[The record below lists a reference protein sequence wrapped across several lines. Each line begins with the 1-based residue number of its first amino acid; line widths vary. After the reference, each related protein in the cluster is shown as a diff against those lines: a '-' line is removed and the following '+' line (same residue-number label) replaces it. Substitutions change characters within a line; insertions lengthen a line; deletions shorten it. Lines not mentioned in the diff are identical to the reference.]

1 MSLKW
6 TFQIRWETQVGNVN
20 RLLFKDE
27 RDPIFSLP
35 DSSEVAELDSLLWQG
50 WKAFTCGKQPDWIR
64 QSILQ
69 SWLRSLKRNIDP
81 ESFSYI
87 TPTPEVL
94 AEILDRNAE
103 MIAVSRSIMENLL
116 AYNPD
121 GHINLTDA
129 QGVTLC
135 FCGADLT
142 PVGSILSEDVL
153 GTNCTAR
160 CLIEERLVYVLSGEN
175 WKLDLRNRHRQCAA
189 APVRDENGKLI
200 GVLTLT
206 ATPDNFNAH
215 TLGTVQAAAETIG
228 QQLLLRHLLAE
239 QQSILE
245 TLNEG
250 VIVCDRNGCIKTL
263 NRYAR
268 QIFCNLDPEAGPID
282 VLLRPQDVSLLTMP
296 FCNDRELL
304 FMPAG
309 MEPVSCLISLMPA
322 PDGGRVLSLRENQRI
337 RAITR
342 QVMGV
347 SASYTFEM
355 IRGHSLRMQQAM
367 QKAKA
372 SSRTDSTVLLN
383 GESGTGKELFAQA
396 IHNASPR
403 QQEPFVALNC
413 GALPRDLVQSELFG
427 YVDGAF
433 TGSRRGGSAGK
444 FELADGGTLF
454 LDEIGEMPLEAQTS
468 LLRVLQESEVVRI
481 GAAYPVKVNVRI
493 IAATHCNLSDAVEKG
508 AFRRDLYYRLNVI
521 SLEIPPLRERR
532 EDIPGLVN
540 TFIQALCNRLK
551 RIAPE
556 VSMEA
561 MTCLQAWQWP
571 GNVRELENLVERMV
585 NLCEGLEI
593 SLKDLPDEIVQ
604 ARKTTLPDSVHSS
617 LHENERQHVLQVLN
631 DHNGNMR
638 QSAHSLGI
646 SRTALYNKINQW
658 QIDLSSLR
666 RGKALPERIY

>member
-1 MSLKW
+1 MK
-6 TFQIRWETQVGNVN
+6 IRE
-20 RLLFKDE
+20 RLPFKDE
-27 RDPIFSLP
+27 SDPIFSLP
-35 DSSEVAELDSLLWQG
+35 DSAEVDEWESLLFQG
-50 WKAFTCGKQPDWIR
+50 WCSFKNGEQPGWIR
-64 QSILQ
+64 KSILQ
-69 SWLRSLKRNIDP
+69 SWQRSQQQNIDP
-81 ESFSYI
+81 DTFNYI
-87 TPTPEVL
+87 APSPDVL
-94 AEILDRNAE
+94 NAILEHNAE
-103 MIAVSRSIMENLL
+103 LIAVARNIMQNLL

-129 QGVTLC
+129 QGVTLHY
-135 FCGADLT
+135 CGADLT
-142 PVGSILSEDVL
+142 PVGSILREEVL

-160 CLIEERLVYVLSGEN
+160 CLIEQRLVYVLSGEN
-175 WKLDLRNRHRQCAA
+175 WKTDLRKRHRQCAA
-189 APVRDENGKLI
+189 APVRDANGQLI

-215 TLGTVQAAAETIG
+215 TLGTVQAAAEAVG
-228 QQLLLRHLLAE
+228 QQLMLRSLLAE
-239 QQSILE
+239 QQLILE

-250 VIVCDRNGCIKTL
+250 VIVCDRHGRIKTL

-268 QIFCNLDPEAGPID
+268 QIFHVINPEAEQID
-282 VLLRPQDVSLLTMP
+282 VLLQPQGGSLLTMP
-296 FCNDRELL
+296 FCNDREME
-304 FMPAG
+304 FMPDG
-309 MEPVSCLISLMPA
+309 VNPSSCLISLMPA

-342 QVMGV
+342 RVMGV

-355 IRGHSLRMQQAM
+355 IRGNSPLMQQAIH
-367 QKAKA
+367 KARA

-396 IHNASPR
+396 IHNASR
-403 QQEPFVALNC
+403 RHQEPFIALNC

-481 GAAYPVKVNVRI
+481 GAAHPLKVNVRI
-493 IAATHCNLSDAVEKG
+493 IAATHCNLLDAVEKG
-508 AFRRDLYYRLNVI
+508 AFRRDLYYRLNVV

-540 TFIQALCNRLK
+540 TFIQALCHRLK
-551 RIAPE
+551 RMSPQ
-556 VSMEA
+556 VSVDA
-561 MTCLQAWQWP
+561 MACLQAWRWP

-593 SLKDLPDEIVQ
+593 NRHDLPEEMTQLHKAPPGVGSQ
-604 ARKTTLPDSVHSS
+604 SS
-617 LHENERQHVLQVLN
+617 LHESERKHVLQVVS
-631 DHNGNMR
+631 DQKGNLR
-638 QSAHSLGI
+638 QSAQLLGI
-646 SRTALYNKINQW
+646 SRTALYNKLNQW
-658 QIDLSSLR
+658 QVDVATIR
-666 RGKALPERIY
+666 QRKA

>member
-1 MSLKW
+1 MRAS
-6 TFQIRWETQVGNVN
+6 E
-20 RLLFKDE
+20 RLPFKDE
-27 RDPIFSLP
+27 SDPIFSLP
-35 DSSEVAELDSLLWQG
+35 EGAEAGEWDTLLWQG
-50 WKAFTCGKQPDWIR
+50 WHSFVRGEQPGWMR
-64 QSILQ
+64 RSILQ
-69 SWLRSLKRNIDP
+69 SWQRSQQRAIDP
-81 ESFSYI
+81 HTFVYTSPPADELKAI
-87 TPTPEVL
+87 L
-94 AEILDRNAE
+94 AHNAE
-103 MIAVSRSIMENLL
+103 LIMVARNVMENLL

-129 QGVTLC
+129 HGVTLH

-142 PVGSILSEDVL
+142 PIGSILSEEVL

-160 CLIEERLVYVLSGEN
+160 CLIEQRLVYVLSGEN
-175 WKLDLRNRHRQCAA
+175 WKIDLRKRHYQCAA
-189 APVRDENGKLI
+189 APIRDTAGQLL

-215 TLGTVQAAAETIG
+215 TLGTVQAAAEAVG
-228 QQLLLRHLLAE
+228 QQLMLRSLLAE

-250 VIVCDRNGCIKTL
+250 VIVCDRHGRIKTL

-268 QIFCNLDPEAGPID
+268 QIFSGLDPQAGPID
-282 VLLRPQDVSLLTMP
+282 VLLQPQGGSLLTMP
-296 FCNDRELL
+296 FCNDRELQ
-304 FMPAG
+304 FMPDG
-309 MEPVSCLISLMPA
+309 VQPLSCLISLMPA

-355 IRGHSLRMQQAM
+355 IRGHAPRVQQAI
-367 QKAKA
+367 QKARA
-372 SSRTDSTVLLN
+372 SSRTDSTVLLS

-403 QQEPFVALNC
+403 HQEPFIALNC

-481 GAAYPVKVNVRI
+481 GAAHPLRVNVRI
-493 IAATHCNLSDAVEKG
+493 IAATHCNLLDAVEKG
-508 AFRRDLYYRLNVI
+508 AFRRDLFYRLNVI
-521 SLEIPPLRERR
+521 SLAIPPLRERQ

-540 TFIQALCNRLK
+540 TFIQALCTRLK
-551 RIAPE
+551 RIAPQ
-556 VSMEA
+556 VSSEA
-561 MTCLQAWQWP
+561 MHCLQAWHWP

-593 SLKDLPDEIVQ
+593 GKSDLPEEMTQREPLTEAGVL
-604 ARKTTLPDSVHSS
+604 TS
-617 LHENERQHVLQVLN
+617 LQENERQHVLQVVSEQK
-631 DHNGNMR
+631 GNLR
-638 QSAHSLGI
+638 QSAQLLGI
-646 SRTALYNKINQW
+646 SRTALYNKLNIW
-658 QIDLSSLR
+658 QVDVTAL
-666 RGKALPERIY
+666 RGK